1 MKIRDRVA
9 GWFGY
14 QPVGATSD
22 PPSMWKT
29 YSNLGGANN
38 SGIPVNTTTAMRAS
52 AVLACVRVLAE
63 TLAQI
68 PLIVY
73 RRVGDDGKER
83 ATDHPLYNLLHKHP
97 NERQTSF
104 EWRRLLQ
111 GHTVYRGNSYCEIFW
126 QGRSPVA
133 LIPLNPNR
141 VRNENENGE
150 ILRYLYHEDDGRE
163 RMIIPDNMLHLMGL
177 STDGVLGLN
186 PIQQAAQNIGITLAS
201 DQFGA
206 TFFGNG
212 ASPSGV
218 LTHPGNLSVKAQDNL
233 RDSLLKRTSGDSA
246 NAPLIV
252 EEGMKWEQM
261 SLAPEESQFL
271 ETRKFQVNDI
281 ARIFRVPPHMIGD
294 LEKAT
299 FSNIEDQALEFVK
312 YTMVSWFV
320 MWEQRLTKSLIRDG
334 NDSIFIEFLVDG
346 LLRGDIKAR
355 SEANQI
361 QFMNGALSQDEW
373 RAQENRNPLPDGEG
387 EKFYRPM
394 NLAEVGVELPEPV
407 KQESPGGLPGRQA
420 TNAEMFDSLLHDA
433 ASRISSAVARETD
446 RGTFDVG
453 KIASYA
459 TKTLTPFGLTF
470 TGEMAVAGD
479 EQTIFRILKDQ
490 RNAI

>member
-22 PPSMWKT
+22 PPGTWKT

-73 RRVGDDGKER
+73 RRVGDGKER

-97 NERQTSF
+97 NEQQTSF

-126 QGRSPVA
+126 QGTSPVA
-133 LIPLNPNR
+133 LIPLNPDR

-150 ILRYLYHEDDGRE
+150 ILRYLYHDDNGRE
-163 RMIIPDNMLHLMGL
+163 RMILPDNMLHLMGL
-177 STDGVLGLN
+177 SADGVLGLN

-201 DQFGA
+201 DKFGA

-218 LTHPGNLSVKAQDNL
+218 LSHPGNLSTKAQDNL
-233 RDSLLKRTSGDSA
+233 RNSLLKRTGGDNTNS
-246 NAPLIV
+246 PLII

-334 NDSIFIEFLVDG
+334 DDSIFIEFLVDG

-355 SEANQI
+355 SESLQI
-361 QFMNGALSQDEW
+361 QFMNGAVNQDEW
-373 RAQENRNPLPDGEG
+373 RAIENRNPLPDGEG

-394 NLAEVGVELPEPV
+394 NLAEVGKEIVQPV
-407 KQESPGGLPGRQA
+407 KETPGLPGRQA
-420 TNAEMFDSLLHDA
+420 TSAELFDSLLDDA
-433 ASRISSAVARETD
+433 ASRISSAMIRESE
-446 RGTFDVG
+446 RGKFDKG
-453 KIASYA
+453 KIESYA
-459 TKTLTPFGLTF
+459 TKVLSPFGLRLLDSAF
-470 TGEMAVAGD
+470 DGKHDKE
-479 EQTIFRILKDQ
+479 TIRQMLKDQ
-490 RNAI
+490 RNEI